1 MIKHVK
7 QILLQGFILIVGT
20 VVLAQEGASTETQNI
35 SSNTASELASEDS
48 TEIIQYE
55 QFLRVI
61 ENTLEEYYKDY
72 ASTDAQTDSIIKAL
86 GDRKST
92 RLNSSHVRISYAVFC
107 LKKKRK
113 I

>member
-7 QILLQGFILIVGT
+7 QILLQGLILIVGT

-55 QFLRVI
+55 QFLRVM
-61 ENTLEEYYKDY
+61 EKTLEEY
-72 ASTDAQTDSIIKAL
+72 
-86 GDRKST
+86 
-92 RLNSSHVRISYAVFC
+92 
-107 LKKKRK
+107 
-113 I
+113 